1 MADLHDVADYLIIK
15 CSEGGVSLNLLK
27 LQKLLYYCQAWNLAL
42 DRGRLFAGE
51 FQAWVHGPVN
61 RVLYDRFSFSKSL
74 YSPVGPRDVKRG
86 FDGSRIAP
94 PEKELIDA
102 VLNVYGGYTGDQLE
116 AMTHNEEPWIK
127 ARGGISPMD
136 RCENTISEDLM
147 AQFYKARLKDKQ

>member
-15 CSEGGVSLNLLK
+15 CTEGGVSLNLLK

-42 DRGRLFAGE
+42 GRGRLFEGG

-61 RVLYDRFSFSKSL
+61 RSLYDRFSLTKSL
-74 YSPVGPRDVKRG
+74 YSPVCSRDVRQD
-86 FDGSRIAP
+86 FDGNRIIA

-116 AMTHNEEPWIK
+116 SMTHNEEPWIL

-136 RCENTISEDLM
+136 RCETTISEDVM
-147 AQFYKARLKDKQ
+147 GTFYKSRLKDKQ